1 MVRVRARTA
10 DGVLLRGR
18 RVDHR
23 APDGIPGLF
32 RDQRRRTP
40 DAVACSDPYRSL
52 TYLELDQLSDELAAT
67 ILRATG
73 GCRGAVALCMH
84 RQVGMLTALLGIL
97 KAGCHYV
104 PVATDEPASRVRV
117 MMDVVR
123 PVWGVA
129 GRARCRPWR
138 PRIRCT
144 RCSPRVRPVPRR
156 PCRWAAPG

>member
-52 TYLELDQLSDELAAT
+52 RYLELDQLSDELAAT
-67 ILRATG
+67 LLGATG
-73 GCRGAVALCMH
+73 GCRAAAAPSAGGGARGSGVRYDH
-84 RQVGMLTALLGIL
+84 LGFDRYPEGR
-97 KAGCHYV
+97 ADGQGRV
-104 PVATDEPASRVRV
+104 QQPDPVDGARVR
-117 MMDVVR
+117 R
-123 PVWGVA
+123 
-129 GRARCRPWR
+129 
-138 PRIRCT
+138 
-144 RCSPRVRPVPRR
+144 
-156 PCRWAAPG
+156 